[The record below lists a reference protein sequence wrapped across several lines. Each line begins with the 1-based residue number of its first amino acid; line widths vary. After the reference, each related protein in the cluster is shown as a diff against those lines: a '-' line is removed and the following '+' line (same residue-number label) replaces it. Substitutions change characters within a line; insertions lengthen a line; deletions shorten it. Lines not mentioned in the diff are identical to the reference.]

1 MLKLFVTPF
10 LAFFYMEFAFLPRS
24 ILILY
29 RISARF
35 PRAKLTFK
43 RQPVA
48 VGDGIHEGQLARLG
62 LRSADGRRPVQWQ
75 RGRRRAAVRPRRQ
88 DVQFGSA
95 RQPGQFR
102 SGAAV
107 DGGCGGGRSVGDC
120 RRAEQE
126 FVQLGSRHLLD
137 LLVRLLMVVVLVGLT
152 G

>member
-1 MLKLFVTPF
+1 MVQVVVVPRHDHRRQAGQ
-10 LAFFYMEFAFLPRS
+10 LAGLDHVHGAATR
-24 ILILY
+24 
-29 RISARF
+29 ARNVGS
-35 PRAKLTFK
+35 FK

-62 LRSADGRRPVQWQ
+62 LLAADGRRPVQWQ

-95 RQPGQFR
+95 RQPGQLR
-102 SGAAV
+102 RGAAV

-126 FVQLGSRHLLD
+126 FVQLGSRYLLD
-137 LLVRLLMVVVLVGLT
+137 LLVRLLVVVLVGLT